1 MSLYSLSKTISLELL
16 LKVPTACSL
25 KSPLSSCSGFDDGFE
40 VCFVGYKGCFIP
52 ASSTQLIL
60 V

>member
-1 MSLYSLSKTISLELL
+1 MSVVKPSFQPLIITEY
-16 LKVPTACSL
+16 
-25 KSPLSSCSGFDDGFE
+25 SPLLSWEIEVGFE

-52 ASSTQLIL
+52 EESIQLIF